1 MDNQLDWEEE
11 QQYRKARLKAI
22 RALTYRGRSAAEL
35 VGYLVERGYGKGIAR
50 RVLEEMI
57 RLKYVDDQKLAREL
71 IRGRLRRGY
80 GPHRIRRELM
90 SKGFEPCL
98 VEQLLPELYPR
109 EEECRQ
115 AAGWLKKKRR
125 QEGEPEGQR
134 QVGRWAA
141 FLRRRGFSEQVIL
154 GLLEELN

>member
-1 MDNQLDWEEE
+1 
-11 QQYRKARLKAI
+11 
-22 RALTYRGRSAAEL
+22 
-35 VGYLVERGYGKGIAR
+35 
-50 RVLEEMI
+50 
-57 RLKYVDDQKLAREL
+57 
-71 IRGRLRRGY
+71 
-80 GPHRIRRELM
+80 
-90 SKGFEPCL
+90 EPCL

-115 AAGWLKKKRR
+115 AAGWLEKKRR